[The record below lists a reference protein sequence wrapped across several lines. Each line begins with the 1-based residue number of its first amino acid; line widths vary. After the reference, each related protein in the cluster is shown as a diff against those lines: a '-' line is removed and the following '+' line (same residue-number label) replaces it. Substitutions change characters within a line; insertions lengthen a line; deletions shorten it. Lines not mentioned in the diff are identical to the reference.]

1 MIDLSQL
8 SFHHIGVACKDLQ
21 VETEKL
27 NILGYEREGDDF
39 IDPIQG
45 VKGRFLSGQVP
56 RLELLVPLYPNSILS
71 PWLES
76 NSKMYHLAYETNSL
90 EDVIQNLCDQRGKLV
105 VKPVPAV
112 AFNNREIAFIMLPN
126 MLLIELIS
134 TLPNHSRAIR
144 PERLQI

>member
-56 RLELLVPLYPNSILS
+56 TCAFVP
-71 PWLES
+71 
-76 NSKMYHLAYETNSL
+76 K
-90 EDVIQNLCDQRGKLV
+90 
-105 VKPVPAV
+105 
-112 AFNNREIAFIMLPN
+112 
-126 MLLIELIS
+126 
-134 TLPNHSRAIR
+134 
-144 PERLQI
+144 